1 MIKKLKKRFIILATV
16 SVFILMTVLVGIM
29 NTINYSSVISET
41 DAILDV
47 LSRPDAPFTDA
58 QSFPGRPPQ
67 DIMEFI
73 PRGMSPEVPYEARF
87 FTAMV
92 SKNGVIEEY
101 DVSRIVSV
109 DRESVVPY
117 VREAIAARRERGF
130 VGQFRYAKQSD
141 DRITRILF
149 LDCGRKLDSFR
160 KFMWISSSVGL
171 LGCVSVFVLFLFAAE
186 RIVRPIA
193 ESYEKQKR
201 FITDAGHEIKTPLT
215 IIGAN
220 LDLLEDDCGENES
233 IRDIRTQT
241 KRLGKLTSDLVYLSK
256 MEEPDVL
263 QKKISFSV
271 SEVLTETAEQ
281 FQAVAQAKNVAYS
294 FQIEPDVTICGNPE
308 TMRQLA
314 SVLLDNAMKYT
325 PDGGTV
331 TLEVAAR
338 KKDLSV
344 SVFNTTAESISRDN
358 LSHIFDRFYRT
369 DASRNSETG
378 GHGLG
383 LSIAQAITEAHGGKI
398 KAETRNGSELTI
410 TAVFPL

>member
-29 NTINYSSVISET
+29 NAINYSSVLSQT

-73 PRGMSPEVPYEARF
+73 PRGMSPEVLYEARF

-171 LGCVSVFVLFLFAAE
+171 LGCVSVFVLFMFAAE
-186 RIVRPIA
+186 RIVHPIA

-256 MEEPDVL
+256 MEEPDVS
-263 QKKISFSV
+263 QKKIPFSV

-281 FQAVAQAKNVAYS
+281 FQAVAQAKNIAYS
-294 FQIEPDVTICGNPE
+294 FRIEPDIAMCGTPE
-308 TMRQLA
+308 AMRQLA

-331 TLEVAAR
+331 TLKAAAR
-338 KKDLSV
+338 KRDLSV
-344 SVFNTTAESISRDN
+344 SVFNTTAEPISQEN
-358 LSHIFDRFYRT
+358 LSHLFDRFYRT

-398 KAETRNGSELTI
+398 KAETQNRSELRI